1 MYLTSLLSKYEG
13 KLPSPFNFFIEGH
26 FHSILTLW
34 SQPLV
39 NDLFGDGYVWIID
52 QLHQQKNVFTRR
64 ASLQLSLVPQYEIQ
78 SVRKSPNLVTTTP
91 PNCLDG

>member
-1 MYLTSLLSKYEG
+1 MTSSLSKYEG

-39 NDLFGDGYVWIID
+39 KDLFGDGYVWIIAE
-52 QLHQQKNVFTRR
+52 LI
-64 ASLQLSLVPQYEIQ
+64 SIIPCP
-78 SVRKSPNLVTTTP
+78 SVQNSVSKKVTKSCYHNSS
-91 PNCLDG
+91 

>member
-1 MYLTSLLSKYEG
+1 MYLTSLLSNYEG

-39 NDLFGDGYVWIID
+39 NDLLGDGYVWIID
-52 QLHQQKNVFTRR
+52 
-64 ASLQLSLVPQYEIQ
+64 
-78 SVRKSPNLVTTTP
+78 
-91 PNCLDG
+91 